1 VALQVPVEVAGRSVT
16 VSEMTVADV
25 RDWVTAVE
33 AGTLP
38 VDPAGNAAF
47 DDVGILD
54 IALMSDADPEWL
66 MALAP
71 SELAPLAEACRK
83 VNPHF
88 FRVRAVVQAAH
99 IAQVRAIL
107 SGAAPQE

>member
-1 VALQVPVEVAGRSVT
+1 MALTIPVEVSGRTVT
-16 VSEMTVADV
+16 VSEMTVAEV
-25 RDWVTAVE
+25 RDWVTAIE

-54 IALMSDADPEWL
+54 MALMSDADHEW
-66 MALAP
+66 MMTLAP
-71 SELAPLAEACRK
+71 SDLAPLADACRK
-83 VNPHF
+83 ANPHF

-107 SGAAPQE
+107 NGAAPPQ